1 MKNKALVIIDL
12 QNDITKNYKD
22 IIDNVNRVADAAK
35 NTGMNIVYIKHN
47 NVSDGTRTFKA
58 GTKGENFVS
67 ELHVLSDNVFTKTKG
82 NALTSDEFTKF
93 IAENGITEFFV
104 CGADAT
110 ACVKST
116 VFNMK
121 KCGYDVAVLSDCV
134 TSYDK
139 KKIPEMLE
147 YYESK
152 GCVLMPTDEFLKTL
166 KN

>member
-82 NALTSDEFTKF
+82 NALTSDEFTKYV
-93 IAENGITEFFV
+93 AENGITEFFV

>member
-82 NALTSDEFTKF
+82 NALTSDEFTKYV
-93 IAENGITEFFV
+93 AENGINEFFV

>member
-22 IIDNVNRVADAAK
+22 IITDVNRVADAAK
-35 NTGMNIVYIKHN
+35 NAGMNIVYIKHN
-47 NVSDGTRTFKA
+47 NLSDGTRTFKP
-58 GTKGENFVS
+58 GTKGENFVP

-82 NALTSDEFTKF
+82 NALTSDEFSKY
-93 IAENGITEFFV
+93 IAENGINEFFV

-121 KCGYDVAVLSDCV
+121 KCGYDVAVISDCV

-152 GCVLMPTDEFLKTL
+152 GCVLMLADEFLKTL